1 MLKTASKSMHN
12 LATLSFLKLVKID
25 QKRGS
30 KFGAVVAPPDI
41 TEKNR
46 NIGAQL
52 QSIVYT
58 TAKRYFGKFTSYVTF
73 GAHKLVRYKPFL
85 DSRCEI

>member
-1 MLKTASKSMHN
+1 
-12 LATLSFLKLVKID
+12 
-25 QKRGS
+25 
-30 KFGAVVAPPDI
+30 VAPSDA
-41 TEKNR
+41 TEKKC

-58 TAKRYFGKFTSYVTF
+58 TAKKYLGKFTSYVTF